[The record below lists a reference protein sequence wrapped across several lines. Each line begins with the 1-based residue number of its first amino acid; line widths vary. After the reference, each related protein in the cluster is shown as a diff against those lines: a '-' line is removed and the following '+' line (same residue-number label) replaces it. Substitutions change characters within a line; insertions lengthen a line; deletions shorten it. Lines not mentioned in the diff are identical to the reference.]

1 MARWEPDARGR
12 LQQAAMSLFRERGYA
27 EVTVAEIAE
36 RAGLTKRTFFNH
48 FADKREAF
56 FGTAAFFEE
65 RVLTYLAAADPQ
77 LSAMDA
83 TVQALTRCGL
93 DLAGVVAP
101 EDARTRLDVLAAT
114 PELRE
119 RDLTKTA
126 ELTAAMVE
134 ALGRRGVPARTAAF
148 TAQAGLAV
156 FNTAVP
162 VWLADPTADFPA
174 LMQEAVAE
182 LRAAVS

>member
-12 LQQAAMSLFRERGYA
+12 LQQAAMSLFHERGYA
-27 EVTVAEIAE
+27 EVTVAQIAE

-56 FGTAAFFEE
+56 FGNAGFFEE
-65 RVLTYLAAADPQ
+65 RVLAYLAEADPQ

-93 DLAGVVAP
+93 DLGTVVAP
-101 EDARTRLDVLAAT
+101 EDARTRFDLIAAT

-134 ALGRRGVPARTAAF
+134 ALGRRGVPARTAAY

-162 VWLADPTADFPA
+162 LWLADPKADFPGLMRQA
-174 LMQEAVAE
+174 LAE
-182 LRAAVS
+182 LRSAVS